1 MGQDA
6 RSQATISKLIAR
18 SWADP
23 AFKARFKASPK
34 DVLAEAGLAVPSNV
48 KVNVVE
54 STASEWTV
62 VIPPVPAEGELS
74 DEVLG
79 NASGGISVNCCCCS
93 C

>member
-6 RSQATISKLIAR
+6 RSQAAISKLIAK

-23 AFKARFKASPK
+23 AFKARFKSSPK
-34 DVLAEAGLAVPSNV
+34 EVFAEAGVSVPSNV

-54 STASEWTV
+54 SSASEWTV
-62 VIPPVPAEGELS
+62 VIPPMPADGELS
-74 DEVLG
+74 DEALG
-79 NASGGISVNCCCCS
+79 NASGGSLNCCCCS